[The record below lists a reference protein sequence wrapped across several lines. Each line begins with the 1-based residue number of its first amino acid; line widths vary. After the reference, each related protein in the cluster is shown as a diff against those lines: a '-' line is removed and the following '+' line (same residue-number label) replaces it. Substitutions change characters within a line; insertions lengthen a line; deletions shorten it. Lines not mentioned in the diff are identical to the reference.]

1 MTQQQC
7 EIVLAALDKA
17 SNRWKE
23 GFNSGNAAQ
32 CAEQYEDDAVMQ
44 AKPFGTFTGTAEIT
58 AFWQQLI
65 DGGYSDV
72 EYVEP
77 NIEVLDEKSA
87 LLTSKWTMNKAAGV
101 ISRELWVLQ
110 EDGTAKLREDAFEAQ
125 S

>member
-1 MTQQQC
+1 MTEQQRD
-7 EIVLAALDKA
+7 IVLAALDKA
-17 SNRWKE
+17 SNLWKE

-32 CAEQYEDDAVMQ
+32 CAAQYEDDAVMQ

-77 NIEVLDEKSA
+77 SIEVLDENSA
-87 LLTSKWTMNKAAGV
+87 LLTSKWKMNKAAG
-101 ISRELWVLQ
+101 IITRELWVLQ
-110 EDGTAKLREDAFEAQ
+110 ADGTAKLRDDAFEAQ